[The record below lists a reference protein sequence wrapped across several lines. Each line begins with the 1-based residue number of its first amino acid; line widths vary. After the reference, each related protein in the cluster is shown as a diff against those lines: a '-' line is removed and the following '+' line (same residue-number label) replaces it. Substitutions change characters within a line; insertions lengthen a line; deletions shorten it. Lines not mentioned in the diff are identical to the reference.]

1 MQTEIAK
8 NKEIAE
14 LREQLVR
21 KDIDC
26 LRGAVAA
33 QGATLAGITKIVVPK
48 DAICPE
54 YMNRYNAWV
63 APANAT
69 PSTGA

>member
-1 MQTEIAK
+1 M
-8 NKEIAE
+8 AE
-14 LREQLVR
+14 YAS
-21 KDIDC
+21 K
-26 LRGAVAA
+26 GVAA

-63 APANAT
+63 APTNAA
-69 PSTGA
+69 PGAGG